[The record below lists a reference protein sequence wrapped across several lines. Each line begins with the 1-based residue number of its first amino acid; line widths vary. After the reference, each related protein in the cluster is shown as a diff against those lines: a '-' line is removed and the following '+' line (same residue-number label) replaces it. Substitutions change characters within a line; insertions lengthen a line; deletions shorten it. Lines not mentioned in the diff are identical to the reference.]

1 VLEDHIR
8 LGLEGED
15 VNLTHLL
22 QYRVLGNDR
31 YVQRR
36 LIFVRGH

>member
-1 VLEDHIR
+1 MCDIFFFCLKVLEDHIR

-15 VNLTHLL
+15 GNLTHLL

-31 YVQRR
+31 
-36 LIFVRGH
+36 